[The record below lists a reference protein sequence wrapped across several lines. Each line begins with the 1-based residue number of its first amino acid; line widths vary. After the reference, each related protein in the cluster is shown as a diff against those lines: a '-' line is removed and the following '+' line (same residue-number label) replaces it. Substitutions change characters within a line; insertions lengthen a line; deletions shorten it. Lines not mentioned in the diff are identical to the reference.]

1 MVKII
6 NTYLANAFFMVV
18 ILVTL
23 LVKSGSSIRN
33 GRSLNSCRILIG
45 TTLCYVLADA
55 FFIVSSLD
63 EKCPIEVFQIAV
75 LVFYIVYVILPFA
88 WYIFLQNY
96 IGATFKGVVRILA
109 LIPIVVLL
117 TMVIASFFNGI
128 LWSITSD
135 KVYVRGPLFTVY
147 TYLNFFYY
155 IVPIFYAIGI
165 FVRRRKENEPYLL
178 SAIVISLIPLIGA
191 MVNNLVIPIYE
202 VYPFQP
208 FCSMLVALLGFFFL
222 TSKEEDAYQKQ
233 QQDAL
238 TQALVKAQEAEQ
250 KALEA
255 SQVKSSFLS
264 SVSHDIRT
272 PMNAIINLTE
282 LARKEDDIT
291 VVREYLDKM
300 SISSQFLLTLI
311 NDILDMSK
319 IESGEISLKKEALT
333 RKDFLNTI
341 ETVIVP
347 LLNAKHI
354 NYHGELRPGKYIIG
368 VDKMRFNQIFFNLL
382 SNAVKFTPEG
392 GDVWFTVDNLETED
406 NKLKIM
412 FTVRDNGIGMS
423 EEFQKHLFEPFAREH
438 SELNSKI
445 TGTGLGLSIVKNLV
459 EAMHGTITVKS
470 ELGKGTEFKVV
481 FYADIISK
489 DEDSDVP
496 KAVIH
501 ESKADS
507 EGQAN
512 LKGVRILLVED
523 NEINTYVAITILEKA
538 GCVVS
543 VAENGKE
550 AFEAFSNSEE
560 YSFDAIIMDVRM
572 PVMDGLEATR
582 AIRALDRADAKSV
595 PIIAMTADAFDEERT
610 RTKEAGMDYHLSKPV
625 DAEEIFRTLEDCIS
639 VKKHS

>member
-18 ILVTL
+18 ILLTL
-23 LVKSGSSIRN
+23 LVRSNSSIRN
-33 GRSLNSCRILIG
+33 GRSLYSCRVLIV

-55 FFIVSSLD
+55 FFITCSLD
-63 EKCPIEVFQIAV
+63 EKCPVDVFQIAV
-75 LVFYIVYVILPFA
+75 FVFYIVYVILPFA
-88 WYIFLQNY
+88 WYVFLQNY

-117 TMVIASFFNGI
+117 AMVIASFFNGM

-155 IVPIFYAIGI
+155 IVPIFYAISI
-165 FVRRRKENEPYLL
+165 FIRRRKENEPYLL

-208 FCSMLVALLGFFFL
+208 FCSLLVALLGYFFL
-222 TSKEEDAYQKQ
+222 TSKEEDAFQKAQ
-233 QQDAL
+233 QEAIAE
-238 TQALVKAQEAEQ
+238 ALVKAQEAEQ

-291 VVREYLDKM
+291 VVHEYLDKM

-319 IESGEISLKKEALT
+319 IESGEISLKKENLN

-354 NYHGELRPGKYIIG
+354 NYHGELRPGKYVIS

-392 GDVWFTVDNLETED
+392 GDVWFIVDNHEVEN
-406 NKLKIM
+406 NKLKIE

-481 FYADIISK
+481 FYADIVSK

-501 ESKADS
+501 ESKLGS
-507 EGQAN
+507 EDQAS
-512 LKGVRILLVED
+512 LKGTRILLVED

-538 GCVVS
+538 GCIVS
-543 VAENGKE
+543 TAENGKE
-550 AFEAFSNSEE
+550 ALETFSDSEE

-572 PVMDGLEATR
+572 PVMDGLEATK

-625 DAEEIFRTLEDCIS
+625 DAEEIYRTLEDCIS
-639 VKKHS
+639 VKKHA